1 MNLNNLYN
9 QLTNVDINDQI
20 QLWNDRGKGYYGE
33 FLVFGELYKNI
44 PGNCKIL
51 MNLNLPTKNLN
62 TTEIDLILIHETGI
76 YVFEIKHYKGT
87 IYGTDTDNTWTQY
100 FRTTKN
106 VVFKNPI
113 LQNAYHI
120 CALKDLFNNI
130 PIKSIIVFT
139 NEDCKI
145 KVTNNNQNV
154 SICTLYNLTY
164 DLNQIFKNSE
174 QILSKEEIDIIFN
187 ELSQYSQMKE
197 IISYNGEEK
206 SFIEWLQPLIE
217 KIKDIQYNLNNQME
231 IHRKNN
237 NKRTII
243 TLFVILICIISTI
256 FAINGVKDIYNNKLE
271 KFKQNFKH
279 IDEIDNEYITKL
291 NEYFS
296 ASDVMI
302 DNISSN
308 AVTFTAKISKNNDVY
323 GMLLTQNSKY
333 IVMTT
338 NGKIFEY
345 NVFGEHLK
353 YNRYTNMIGKG
364 IRDFGHLGPAQFH
377 GVTKE
382 EIEYIKIT
390 NIELF
395 KLDMYRSTIKKNL
408 ELELFSK

>member
-1 MNLNNLYN
+1 M
-9 QLTNVDINDQI
+9 
-20 QLWNDRGKGYYGE
+20 
-33 FLVFGELYKNI
+33 
-44 PGNCKIL
+44 
-51 MNLNLPTKNLN
+51 
-62 TTEIDLILIHETGI
+62 
-76 YVFEIKHYKGT
+76 
-87 IYGTDTDNTWTQY
+87 
-100 FRTTKN
+100 
-106 VVFKNPI
+106 
-113 LQNAYHI
+113 
-120 CALKDLFNNI
+120 
-130 PIKSIIVFT
+130 FT

-395 KLDMYRSTIKKNL
+395 KLDMYRSTIKKKL